1 MEEEFVTDNIILKYL
16 QDNQEIKNSR
26 EFAEAQ
32 EIDLIDIEKTLKS
45 LFAIEYVVLVTNE
58 IQGW

>member
-32 EIDLIDIEKTLKS
+32 KIDLIDIEKTLKS